1 METLADAPRRRK
13 PSITLTHLGVLV
25 LAVVVAFIAGT
36 RADYLKATLLGQKT
50 TADTLDFAS
59 AQDVYKVLAS
69 NYDGTV
75 DKQALIDGAKRGMVQ
90 AVGDPYTV
98 YFTADE
104 AKQFLSD
111 LDGTFQGIGA
121 ELGKKEGNLTVIS
134 TLDNSP
140 AQKAGVQSGDLIARV
155 NDEDTTGWSV
165 EEAVKKIR
173 GEKGTTVKLTL
184 IRKSADKPIEL
195 AIERDQI
202 TDPSVKTEITAENI
216 GIMRIT
222 RFGQTDTTALAREAA
237 KQFKDKNVR
246 GIILDLRGNGGGYLQ
261 SAQDIASL
269 WMKDKVVVSE
279 RSGGKVTDTLKTRGD
294 APLEGMPTV
303 VLVNGGSASASE
315 ILAGALSD
323 NGAAKLVG
331 EKTFGKGV
339 VQDVRELEDGG
350 SLKVTIASWYT
361 PKGKNISKEGI
372 TPSTVISMSDEDFT
386 AGRDPQKDKALE
398 MLR

>member
-1 METLADAPRRRK
+1 MSSVQTL
-13 PSITLTHLGVLV
+13 
-25 LAVVVAFIAGT
+25 
-36 RADYLKATLLGQKT
+36 
-50 TADTLDFAS
+50 
-59 AQDVYKVLAS
+59 YKQLAS
-69 NYDGTV
+69 SYDGKLDTQ
-75 DKQALIDGAKRGMVQ
+75 KLIDGAKHGMVD

-202 TDPSVKTEITAENI
+202 TDPSVKTEITADNI

-222 RFGQTDTTALAREAA
+222 RWADRYDSACSRSRQTI
-237 KQFKDKNVR
+237 Q
-246 GIILDLRGNGGGYLQ
+246 G
-261 SAQDIASL
+261 
-269 WMKDKVVVSE
+269 
-279 RSGGKVTDTLKTRGD
+279 
-294 APLEGMPTV
+294 
-303 VLVNGGSASASE
+303 
-315 ILAGALSD
+315 
-323 NGAAKLVG
+323 
-331 EKTFGKGV
+331 
-339 VQDVRELEDGG
+339 
-350 SLKVTIASWYT
+350 
-361 PKGKNISKEGI
+361 
-372 TPSTVISMSDEDFT
+372 
-386 AGRDPQKDKALE
+386 
-398 MLR
+398 